1 MTDKQIKYLEDFKKN
16 KLATCG
22 KSTDFEIEELVA
34 DLKSL
39 NIISEQKSSRTLK
52 INDKIS
58 FDKLIDLKSLS
69 EFEKWH
75 FNKEKSIVYN
85 INDSTIGQINQS
97 SNFSNTPQTNN
108 ITANNKADLKTKT
121 IVKFWKLISE
131 NKLIS
136 TIIFALIIYLIKL
149 IWGIDLK

>member
-1 MTDKQIKYLEDFKKN
+1 MTDKQIQYLKDFKKN

-22 KSTDFEIEELVA
+22 KSTDFEIQELVA
-34 DLKSL
+34 DLKLL
-39 NIISEQKSSRTLK
+39 NIISEQKNSRTLE
-52 INDKIS
+52 ITNKIS

-75 FNKEKSIVYN
+75 LDKDKSIVYN
-85 INDSTIGQINQS
+85 VKDSTIGQINQS

-108 ITANNKADLKTKT
+108 ITANNKSDLKTKS
-121 IVKFWKLISE
+121 IIKFWKLISE

-136 TIIFALIIYLIKL
+136 SIIFVVILYLIKV
-149 IWGIDLK
+149 IFGIDLK